1 MGERGFWEN
10 RIWAQGTRPVDHF
23 SDSDGVDGPDELAI
37 AIGESIG
44 GICSASW
51 FFGAFDDEGA
61 AVKEEEDNGSG
72 RESGD
77 CGQAREGGAGA
88 FRHLSSKLISRKIM
102 TMQVWIAV
110 LVGLAATVDDLA
122 RRQIANWIPAAAL
135 AGGFGWQIGMD
146 GWVGAGHA
154 LLGALAGFAVFLAFY
169 LLGGMGGGDVKL
181 MAGFGALL
189 GTGRL
194 VEAALW
200 TAGVGGIFALGKVT
214 FQWIRKIAGFEKRT
228 VTAAEKEKGNTI
240 PYAPAIT
247 LGVWLSLVPKG

>member
-1 MGERGFWEN
+1 
-10 RIWAQGTRPVDHF
+10 
-23 SDSDGVDGPDELAI
+23 
-37 AIGESIG
+37 
-44 GICSASW
+44 
-51 FFGAFDDEGA
+51 
-61 AVKEEEDNGSG
+61 
-72 RESGD
+72 
-77 CGQAREGGAGA
+77 
-88 FRHLSSKLISRKIM
+88 M

-135 AGGFGWQIGMD
+135 AGGFGWQIGQE
-146 GWVGAGHA
+146 GWMGAVHA
-154 LLGALAGFAVFLAFY
+154 LAGSAAGFAVFLVFY

-194 VEAALW
+194 LEAALW
-200 TAGVGGIFALGKVT
+200 AAGVGGVLALGAVV
-214 FQWIRKIAGFEKRT
+214 FQYLRRRFVPGNRIE
-228 VTAAEKEKGNTI
+228 TAEEKERGDSI